1 MANKFVYTAPVN
13 GYPEWNNN
21 PQIFQL
27 NRMAAHATLIPY
39 KSESEALTGNREASD
54 AYQSLNGTWKFHFA
68 ENAEGRPE
76 LFYQNEFDSS
86 AWADMEVPS
95 HWQLQ
100 GFDFPQY
107 TNIIYP
113 WVGHEDIKPPFAPVK
128 YNPVGSYTRSF
139 TVPAAWAE
147 QPVYLSFQGVES
159 AFYVWVN
166 GDLVGFSQ
174 DSFTP
179 ADFDI
184 TPYLIEGENKLAV
197 EVYRWSD
204 ASWLED
210 QDFWRLSGIFRD
222 VYLYATPVTH
232 IADFFVNTDLDEA
245 FEDAQLRIR
254 AKISN
259 YDTLGKGT
267 RSVEAQLYD
276 SALKPLWSKPLTVQ
290 VSVDGADL
298 QEIELTTKVERPAKW
313 SAENPQLYTLVLSL
327 KDEQGIL
334 LETESCKI
342 GFRKFEIEDGLM
354 KINGERV
361 VFKGVNRHEFD
372 TDRGRSVDKEGML
385 ADILLMKQYNINAV
399 RTSHYPNNPYWYEL
413 CDQYGLYVIDE
424 TNLETHGSWTYLQET
439 EGDAVP
445 GSKPEWT
452 EAVLDRA
459 NSMLQR
465 DKNHPSIVIW
475 SLGNESFG
483 GDNFIKMHD
492 FLREADPSRVVHYE
506 GVFHFRA
513 SEASS
518 DIESQMYSKIEKIEE
533 YAKTNP
539 KKPFIL
545 CEYSHAM
552 GNSCGNLSKYWELF
566 DQYPVLQGG
575 FIWDWI
581 DQSIRTTTADGITYQ
596 AYGGDF
602 GDTPND
608 GNFCGNGLIFA
619 DRTVSPKL
627 YEVKKC
633 YQNAKFEAVDLAKGQ
648 VKVTNQFLFTDLNEF
663 VWTWSI
669 ARNGVLAGE
678 EKRGQ
683 FSVKP
688 GETAVVEL
696 ALDKLEVLSPKD
708 EFVLTIS
715 LQLNEDTLW
724 AKQGH
729 EVAWE
734 QYVLPVSKA
743 GRAYTDQLTQ
753 AQTAAAVSVE
763 DAVLIEAT
771 ETGILLKGSNFTLQ
785 FDKATGDITSY
796 VYEGTSLLLSGPVP
810 NFWRAY
816 TDNDRG
822 NQHHIRCAPWKEAA
836 SGRMLVSLQVR
847 NNSEGQAE
855 VRVRYELATQPASD
869 VQLVYSVSANGEVE
883 VRMELT
889 PGTQLPEIP
898 EIGVLFQLDRSFENL
913 SWYGRGP
920 HENYWDRAV
929 GAKLALHSGT
939 VEEQMV
945 PYLRP
950 QECGNK
956 TDVRSATLTNAAGRG
971 LLITGL
977 PTVELNALPYIPTEL
992 EAYDHTYKLP
1002 ISDKVVVRVNYKQM
1016 GVGGDDSWGARTH
1029 PEFTLFAN
1037 RTYAYA
1043 FTFKGI

>member
-1 MANKFVYTAPVN
+1 MAKKFVYTPPVN

-27 NRMAAHATLIPY
+27 NRMEAHATLMPY
-39 KSESEALTGNREASD
+39 KSEDEALAGVREASD
-54 AYQSLNGTWKFHFA
+54 SYQTLNGTWKFHFA
-68 ENAEGRPE
+68 ENAQGRPQE
-76 LFYQNEFDSS
+76 FYKSDYDCSS
-86 AWADMEVPS
+86 WADIAVPS

-107 TNIIYP
+107 TNVIYP
-113 WVGHEDIKPPFAPVK
+113 WVGHEDLKSPFAPVK
-128 YNPVGSYTRSF
+128 YNPVGSYSRSF
-139 TVPAAWAE
+139 TVPASWAD

-166 GDLVGFSQ
+166 GDLAGFSQ

-184 TPYLIEGENKLAV
+184 TPYLVEGENKLAV

-222 VYLYATPVTH
+222 VYIYSTPTTH
-232 IADFFVNTDLDEA
+232 ISDFKVLTNLDDS
-245 FEDAQLRIR
+245 FENAELLIQ
-254 AKISN
+254 AKVTN
-259 YDTLGKGT
+259 YDGLSSGT
-267 RSVEAQLYD
+267 RRVEAVLYD
-276 SALKPLWSKPLTVQ
+276 SELKPLWKEPLSAEVNISGLAKQEVELSIQ
-290 VSVDGADL
+290 VN
-298 QEIELTTKVERPAKW
+298 RPAKW
-313 SAENPQLYTLVLSL
+313 SAEKPNLYTLVLSL
-327 KDEQGIL
+327 RGEDGSL
-334 LETESCKI
+334 LETESCKV

-354 KINGERV
+354 KINGERIM
-361 VFKGVNRHEFD
+361 FKGVNRHEFD
-372 TDRGRSVDKEGML
+372 TDRGRSVDKASMI
-385 ADILLMKQYNINAV
+385 ADILLMKQHNINAV

-424 TNLETHGSWTYLQET
+424 TNLETHGSWTYGSDVEA
-439 EGDAVP
+439 DAVP

-452 EAVLDRA
+452 GAVLDRA
-459 NSMLQR
+459 NSMMQR

-475 SLGNESFG
+475 SLGNEAFG

-506 GVFHFRA
+506 GVFNFRA
-513 SEASS
+513 SDAAS
-518 DIESQMYSKIEKIEE
+518 DIESQMYSKIEQIEA
-533 YAKTNP
+533 YARNKP

-552 GNSCGNLSKYWELF
+552 GNSCGNLFKYWELF
-566 DQYPVLQGG
+566 DKYPVLQGG

-581 DQSIRTTTADGITYQ
+581 DQSIRTTTPEGITYQ

-619 DRTVSPKL
+619 DRTPSPKI

-633 YQNAKFEAVDLAKGQ
+633 YQNVKFEAVDLGSGQ
-648 VKVTNQFLFTDLNEF
+648 VKVTNQYLFTDLSEF
-663 VWTWSI
+663 DWTWSI
-669 ARNGVLAGE
+669 SRNGEPVGVA
-678 EKRGQ
+678 KRGH
-683 FSVKP
+683 FTVKP
-688 GETAVVEL
+688 GETAVIEL
-696 ALDKLEVLSPKD
+696 ALDRMETILPKD

-715 LQLNEDTLW
+715 LQLKEDTNW
-724 AKQGH
+724 AQKGH
-729 EVAWE
+729 EIAWE
-734 QYVLPVSKA
+734 QFLLPVSKA
-743 GRAYTDQLTQ
+743 AWSYYEKAVQES
-753 AQTAAAVSVE
+753 AATLSALEAVQIASTRE
-763 DAVLIEAT
+763 SIS
-771 ETGILLKGSNFTLQ
+771 LKGGNFSLQ
-785 FDKATGDITSY
+785 FNAATGDITSY
-796 VYEGTSLLLSGPVP
+796 VYEGRELFLTGPAP

-822 NQHHIRCAPWKEAA
+822 NQHHIRCAPWQEAG
-836 SGRMLVSLQVR
+836 SGRTLQSLTAK
-847 NNSEGQAE
+847 SIGEGRAE
-855 VRVRYELATQPASD
+855 VNVRFELATIPSSE
-869 VQLVYSVSANGEVE
+869 VQLVYTVSPNGEVD
-883 VRMELT
+883 VRMELV
-889 PGTQLPEIP
+889 PGAHLPEIP
-898 EIGVLFQLDRSFENL
+898 EIGVLFQLDRSFQQL

-939 VEEQMV
+939 VEEQFV

-956 TDVRSATLTNAAGRG
+956 TDVRWATLTDANGNG
-971 LLITGL
+971 LRITGL
-977 PTVELNALPYIPTEL
+977 PTVELNALPYLPSEL
-992 EAYDHTYKLP
+992 EAHDHTYKLP
-1002 ISDKVVVRVNYKQM
+1002 ASDKVVLRVNYKQM

-1029 PEFTLFAN
+1029 PEFTLYAN
-1037 RTYAYA
+1037 RSYAYS
-1043 FTFKGI
+1043 FSFKGI